1 MSINLL
7 SSNII
12 EDVQNELLNKIQ
24 ILVKRRAQLFKN
36 MNLYSLNQLTKLIEE
51 INRQLQITVKETN
64 ILSIQDVGTVTS
76 DNFMSICDS
85 KITKDQTIVEE
96 HKSVSSKI
104 SDSYKRRRL
113 SIIARS
119 ERSEMDPSKAI
130 SFYQNRTM
138 FIPIKNGSGEEDSRE
153 IEAYR

>member
-1 MSINLL
+1 
-7 SSNII
+7 
-12 EDVQNELLNKIQ
+12 
-24 ILVKRRAQLFKN
+24 
-36 MNLYSLNQLTKLIEE
+36 
-51 INRQLQITVKETN
+51 
-64 ILSIQDVGTVTS
+64 
-76 DNFMSICDS
+76 MSICDS

-96 HKSVSSKI
+96 NKSVSSKI

-138 FIPIKNGSGEEDSRE
+138 FIPLKNGSGEEDSRE
-153 IEAYR
+153 IEAYREMKKK